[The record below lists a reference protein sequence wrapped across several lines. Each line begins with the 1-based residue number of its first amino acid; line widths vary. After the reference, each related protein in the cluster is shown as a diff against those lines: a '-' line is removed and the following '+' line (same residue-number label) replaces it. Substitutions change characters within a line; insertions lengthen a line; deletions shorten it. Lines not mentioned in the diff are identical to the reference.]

1 MKQVVILMF
10 AAATIVA
17 CGTNENGNV
26 EVQATDSTAVTV
38 DTLTV
43 VADSVQAAAA
53 DTDIVAE

>member
-1 MKQVVILMF
+1 MKHVVILMF

-17 CGTNENGNV
+17 CGTNENESV
-26 EVQATDSTAVTV
+26 EVQATDSTAVAV
-38 DTLTV
+38 DTLAV